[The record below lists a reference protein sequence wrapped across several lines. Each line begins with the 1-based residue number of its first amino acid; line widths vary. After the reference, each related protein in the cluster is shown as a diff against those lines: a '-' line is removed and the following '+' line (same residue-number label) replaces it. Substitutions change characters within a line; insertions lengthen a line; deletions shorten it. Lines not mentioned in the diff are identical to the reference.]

1 MPTTPNTVDFY
12 ITAAP
17 ESTQPILRQLR
28 EIIRSVVPDA
38 EETISYG
45 MPCYR
50 YHGRLA
56 YFAAHTHH
64 VGLYALGPASDYPAA
79 LKTLTV
85 GKGTIRLDVDQPIPT
100 TLIRN
105 LVASC
110 AARMQ
115 AARQSA
121 AQRRPR
127 KTRRGHGETSPRST
141 AT

>member
-1 MPTTPNTVDFY
+1 
-12 ITAAP
+12 
-17 ESTQPILRQLR
+17 
-28 EIIRSVVPDA
+28 
-38 EETISYG
+38 

-64 VGLYALGPASDYPAA
+64 VGLYAWDRPPTTHAA

-100 TLIRN
+100 TLVRD
-105 LVASC
+105 LVANR
-110 AARMQ
+110 AARKQ

-121 AQRRPR
+121 AQPRPR
-127 KTRRGHGETSPRST
+127 EARRAHGETSRRST